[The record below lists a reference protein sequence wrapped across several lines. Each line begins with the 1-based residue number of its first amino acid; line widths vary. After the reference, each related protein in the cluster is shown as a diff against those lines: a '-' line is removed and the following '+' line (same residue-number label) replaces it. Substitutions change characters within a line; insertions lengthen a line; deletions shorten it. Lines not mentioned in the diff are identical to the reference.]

1 MHITRYEPPQNP
13 QGLSYEREYIAP
25 SNRIDI
31 VYALQCLFVFLCFGV
46 VCIVLFGVYS
56 IGIDAYHH
64 YATDFHRLA
73 FRVAV
78 LAVVLP
84 IVLIVTYAV
93 HHTIESVK
101 EYPEILENDDLEN
114 GYSSLDLQD
123 TDERTMYRIPRTIE
137 KYSAEWEEYAV
148 DIYDA
153 MKQDLIKPYS
163 KCGYLLNVLG
173 NKGAAYEKVM
183 RPILEK
189 YGREL

>member
-1 MHITRYEPPQNP
+1 MHITRYEPNQNP
-13 QGLSYEREYIAP
+13 QGLSPECEYYDQ
-25 SNRIDI
+25 SQRIDI

-64 YATDFHRLA
+64 YATDFHKLFFRL
-73 FRVAV
+73 AV

-101 EYPEILENDDLEN
+101 EHHEILENDDLES
-114 GYSSLDLQD
+114 GYSPLDLQD
-123 TDERTMYRIPRTIE
+123 AEQKTMYRIPRTVE
-137 KYSAEWEEYAV
+137 KFSTEWEECVV

-153 MKQDLIKPYS
+153 MKKNGDYKSKSAFLIAVT
-163 KCGYLLNVLG
+163 GY
-173 NKGAAYEKVM
+173 KTEYYENQI

-189 YGREL
+189 YGRQL